1 MMGKGELG
9 IKVCNWL
16 IKEKEF
22 DLKCIVPV
30 IPEPDWSKS
39 IIDYAKSKNIT
50 YLDSGNINDLDQII
64 NIYEIDLFIS
74 IFFETI
80 LKRDF
85 INRCKR
91 IINFHPSPL
100 PRYRG
105 VRPINWFLK
114 DNENQSQSTYA
125 ITLHDIDEGIDSG
138 PIISQVSFPVYPEY
152 DEVIDIYERCL
163 DYGYYLII
171 HALRRLDEIIPIPQM
186 EEMATIHYTQENYL
200 LGDRFTF
207 TKKISNRMQNKL
219 DQKE

>member
-1 MMGKGELG
+1 MGKGELG

-30 IPEPDWSKS
+30 LPEPDWSES

-64 NIYEIDLFIS
+64 NIYEIDLFIC

-114 DNENQSQSTYA
+114 ENKNQSQSTYA

-138 PIISQVSFPVYPEY
+138 PIISQVSFPVYPEN

-207 TKKISNRMQNKL
+207 TKIISNRMQNKL